1 MDKRVVDSGRV
12 GKRTKEALVDG
23 LKWLVNDAS
32 LGDVLFSLCVCFF
45 FFFFYFVCLSPT
57 LLVGQVKI
65 IIINNG

>member
-32 LGDVLFSLCVCFF
+32 LGDVLFSCVCDFLGFF
-45 FFFFYFVCLSPT
+45 FLFCLSVCHSAGGT
-57 LLVGQVKI
+57 GE
-65 IIINNG
+65 NNK